1 MNIRLEDL
9 GYKKEENLNQIIY
22 KNERQFIDINK
33 TSQQVNIFL
42 NGIGQYQGFQIND
55 VKELQAILNK
65 CKELGWLDE

>member
-1 MNIRLEDL
+1 MNKDITLESL

-42 NGIGQYQGFQIND
+42 NGIGPYQGFQIND

-65 CKELGWLDE
+65 CKELW